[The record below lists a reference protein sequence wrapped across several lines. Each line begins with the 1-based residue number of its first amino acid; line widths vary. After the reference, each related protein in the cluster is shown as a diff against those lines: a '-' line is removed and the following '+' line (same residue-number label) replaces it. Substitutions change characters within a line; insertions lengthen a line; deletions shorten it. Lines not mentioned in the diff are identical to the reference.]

1 MNADQA
7 ELDKFGGFSQ
17 QWWEPVGEF
26 ELLQKVNPHRVGFVD
41 QQVGLPGKRL
51 LDVGCGGGLAAE
63 ASATRGALVTGLDL
77 APALIEAASAHA
89 RSRGISV
96 EYLCKAVEALADE
109 RPSHYDVVTCF
120 EMLEHVPQPSSIVQ
134 SIARLLKPGG
144 HAFISTLDRTPRSFM
159 AAIVGLEYVLRLL
172 PVGTH
177 AWSKFIRPG
186 ELRGM
191 CEQAGLQLQM
201 QQGILYNPL
210 TEKFK
215 IGPRYSVNYLLML
228 QKPR

>member
-26 ELLQKVNPHRVGFVD
+26 ELLQKVNPHRVGFVER
-41 QQVGLPGKRL
+41 QVGLSGKRL

-63 ASATRGALVTGLDL
+63 ASAARGAVVTGLDL

-89 RSRGISV
+89 RLRGIAV
-96 EYLCKAVEALADE
+96 EYRCMAVEALAEE
-109 RPSHYDVVTCF
+109 RPASYDVVTCF

-134 SIARLLKPGG
+134 AMARLLKPGG
-144 HAFISTLDRTPRSFM
+144 HAFISTLDRTPRSFV
-159 AAIVGLEYVLRLL
+159 AAILGLEYILRLL

-177 AWSKFIRPG
+177 SWSKFIKPA
-186 ELRGM
+186 ELRAF
-191 CEQAGLQLQM
+191 CEQAGLQVLS
-201 QQGILYNPL
+201 QQGISYHPL
-210 TEKFK
+210 TEQFK
-215 IGPRYSVNYLLML
+215 LGPRYSINYLLMV
-228 QKPR
+228 QKPA